1 MDYMFKDITALYS
14 SKLMGKIDV
23 YIKSFEGAFQNCE
36 NLK

>member
-1 MDYMFKDITALYS
+1 MDYIFKDITALYS
-14 SKLMGKIDV
+14 FKLMGKIDV